1 MSQLPTILDEVAELL
16 PVRGRA
22 RLEQYCGPWAIEER
36 AAEQLLGHCRSA
48 ELIRRHILS
57 AADDAAPATASY
69 TLDADGLAVIRIEG
83 ALTKYGSSLGSP
95 LGTLELRR
103 QVRAAAADPAVKAIL
118 LVIDS
123 PGGAV
128 AGVGDLADAVA
139 AASRV
144 KPVVA
149 FAEDMAASA
158 AYWVAAS
165 AGRVVAN
172 PSALVGSIGTFMVVE
187 DWSAFY
193 QAQGV
198 RPIVIRAGEFKG
210 AGTRGTQIT
219 AEQQAD
225 FARVVGELNGLFL
238 AAVSA
243 GRGLAGERLA
253 AVSDGRVH
261 VGAAAVALGLVDEI
275 GDIETARAAAMAASA
290 SRGSGTSIT
299 RPIRAEEN
307 NMSSQK
313 IKAQEP
319 AGEPEQPQPETR
331 TCPNCGAEMPA
342 TAKFCS
348 ACGSPMDGEK
358 KQAEGQSKA
367 EGKPAEQAASYAAI
381 KAACP
386 GADAEFI
393 GAQCEAGAT
402 VQQAQ
407 AAWVAELNRRVEAA
421 SAKARKP
428 GVEPVGS
435 KGGPSAET
443 GDPIVAY
450 NVAVTNKVKAGMK
463 QHDAVLAVNREQPE
477 LRAAY
482 VAAYNAAKGRH

>member
-16 PVRGRA
+16 PARGRA

-36 AAEQLLGHCRSA
+36 AAEQLLMHCRSA
-48 ELIRRHILS
+48 ELIRRHVLS
-57 AADDAAPATASY
+57 AVAADDVAAASSAERQ
-69 TLDADGLAVIRIEG
+69 DADGLAVIRIEG
-83 ALTKYGSSLGSP
+83 AITKYGSSLGSP

-139 AASRV
+139 AANRV

-158 AYWVAAS
+158 AYWIAAR

-172 PSALVGSIGTFMVVE
+172 ASALVGSIGTFMVVE

-219 AEQQAD
+219 AEQVAD
-225 FARVVGELNGLFL
+225 FARIVGELNGLFL

-243 GRGLAGERLA
+243 GRGLVGERLA
-253 AVSDGRVH
+253 AISDGRVH
-261 VGAAAVALGLVDEI
+261 VGAAAVTLGLADEI
-275 GDIETARAAAMAASA
+275 GDFETARAAALAASA
-290 SRGSGTSIT
+290 SRGSGTPIT
-299 RPIRAEEN
+299 RPIRAEERD
-307 NMSSQK
+307 MSTQK
-313 IKAQEP
+313 VKAQEP
-319 AGEPEQPQPETR
+319 AGEPEQPQPAPQTVK
-331 TCPNCGAEMPA
+331 CPNCGAEMPA

-358 KQAEGQSKA
+358 KQAEGQAKA
-367 EGKPAEQAASYAAI
+367 DGPASYAAI

-421 SAKARKP
+421 NAKARKP

-450 NVAVTNKVKAGMK
+450 NVAVANKVKAGMR
-463 QHDAVLAVNREQPE
+463 QHEAVLAVNREQPE

-482 VAAYNAAKGRH
+482 IAAYNAAKGRR